1 MWLIRI
7 EMSFEERIDS
17 HKTGYPI
24 RHPRLDFE
32 TACGNDDH
40 QERAT
45 EAGGVPI
52 SAALGPCHMA
62 RASDKRP

>member
-45 EAGGVPI
+45 EAG
-52 SAALGPCHMA
+52 
-62 RASDKRP
+62 